1 MIESKES
8 KTRDIPV
15 WFTGL
20 VLLLCIGGG
29 GWLITWYMRDTS
41 HQVVDIPED
50 KTAPANFNGKGWRPF
65 ATGNGNNGGNNG
77 GNQGGQKLPRFNA
90 NADGIQQSSRQ
101 SYQARVGETI
111 MNINARANGFDFIPR
126 YQNSQTPEQLELAGM
141 RLAILTDA
149 TWRENLK
156 ITDEQLK
163 KLRNAAAQTMQ
174 LDPADRRRLTDL
186 WKAYLDG
193 PAAGKA
199 AAEKNFLAAVVE
211 IGKKNGEPF
220 KQQEAKRIEAIKA
233 ALTPEQIEIYNSS
246 GGTKKPHEAKP
257 PPAVAP
263 AAVKDTAAPV
273 NAKG

>member
-50 KTAPANFNGKGWRPF
+50 KTAPANFNGKAWRPF
-65 ATGNGNNGGNNG
+65 ATVNGNNGGNNQG
-77 GNQGGQKLPRFNA
+77 GGQKLPRFNA
-90 NADGIQQSSRQ
+90 NADGIQQSGRQ
-101 SYQARVGETI
+101 SYQARMGETI

-126 YQNSQTPEQLELAGM
+126 YQITQTPEQTELAGM

-163 KLRNAAAQTMQ
+163 KLRNAAAQTLQ
-174 LDPADRRRLTDL
+174 LAPADRTRLADL
-186 WKAYLDG
+186 WKAYHDG

-233 ALTPEQIEIYNSS
+233 ALTPEQIEIYHSS
-246 GGTKKPHEAKP
+246 GGTKKPQEAKP

-263 AAVKDTAAPV
+263 AAVKGATSPV

>member
-50 KTAPANFNGKGWRPF
+50 KTAPANFNGKAWRPF
-65 ATGNGNNGGNNG
+65 ATGNGNNGGNN
-77 GNQGGQKLPRFNA
+77 QAAGQKLPRFNA
-90 NADGIQQSSRQ
+90 SADGIQQSSRS
-101 SYQARVGETI
+101 SY
-111 MNINARANGFDFIPR
+111 DFIPR
-126 YQNSQTPEQLELAGM
+126 YQNTQTPEQLELAGM
-141 RLAILTDA
+141 RLAILTNS

-156 ITDEQLK
+156 VTQDQID

-174 LDPADRRRLTDL
+174 LDPADRTRLAEL
-186 WKAYLDG
+186 WKAYQDG

-199 AAEKNFLAAVVE
+199 AAEKSFLAAVVE

-233 ALTPEQIEIYNSS
+233 ALTPEQIAIYHSS
-246 GGTKKPHEAKP
+246 GSAKKPPESKP
-257 PPAVAP
+257 APVVAP
-263 AAVKDTAAPV
+263 AAVKDAAAPV